1 MQRIF
6 PLMQRIG
13 KFLKDWGITL
23 LLVVILLVPS
33 WRLTLASLAQSA
45 VLKTG
50 LFKPQTEAT
59 GVALAAADYQV
70 TLEAANGQLLS
81 LHDWQGQTL
90 FLNFWATWCAPC
102 LAEMPDL
109 EALYQKLKQQP
120 NLRFAFISTDQ
131 DWEKAKAFMVKKG
144 YEMPLYR
151 VLHGSAL
158 FNVTTLPT
166 TLVINNA
173 GELVVNRQGMAQYH
187 NQEFMKFLRAQAA
200 LE

>member
-1 MQRIF
+1 MRRIV
-6 PLMQRIG
+6 
-13 KFLKDWGITL
+13 KFLKDWGITV

-33 WRLTLASLAQSA
+33 WRLTLASLVQSA

-50 LFKPQTEAT
+50 LLKPKVEAT
-59 GVALAAADYQV
+59 GVTLGAADYQV

-81 LHDWQGQTL
+81 LDEWQGQTL

-109 EALYQKLKQQP
+109 EALYQELNQHP
-120 NLRFAFISTDQ
+120 NLKFAFISTDK
-131 DWEKAKAFMVKKG
+131 DWEKAKSFMTRKG

-151 VLHGSAL
+151 VVGGSAL
-158 FNVTTLPT
+158 FNVSTLPT
-166 TLVINNA
+166 TMVINNA

-187 NQEFMKFLRAQAA
+187 SQEFMKFLKAQAA
-200 LE
+200 PE